1 MKGHSKSPKKLMN
14 EIQSQIVIVIFK
26 CKFGQI
32 KMEIFSTIY
41 SGTSILTTMSDR
53 ESEKLILYNK
63 MRVNLCQST
72 MP

>member
-1 MKGHSKSPKKLMN
+1 MN

-41 SGTSILTTMSDR
+41 SGSSILTTMWR
-53 ESEKLILYNK
+53 LRKQK
-63 MRVNLCQST
+63 TCFR
-72 MP
+72 